1 MLVADFATL
10 LATYEKGFCII
21 IEQVSAVCAWE
32 EPMHQCAE
40 IHDRIATQPAHAL
53 ITTASQSQQFPA
65 LFPLRQNERT
75 DEHLP
80 LFQFCCNDASIAI
93 RPIFERFQS
102 VVITS
107 GTLSPIDMY
116 PRILGFQPRAV
127 HSFSM
132 SFSRNVICPLVVTR
146 GADQVPLCSKFD
158 TRSDAATI
166 RNYGKLLV
174 ETAAA
179 VPDGIVAFFTSYL
192 YMQEI
197 VRVWH
202 DMGVLSDVLKHKLV
216 FIETQDMLE
225 TTMALENFKRA
236 CDSGRGALFLSIARG
251 KVAEGVD
258 FDRHYGRAVLL
269 LGVPYQYTLSR
280 VLRARLEYLHDT
292 CAINEA
298 DFLTFD
304 AIRQAAQ
311 CAGRVI
317 RGKTDYGIVIFGDKR
332 YNRADKRDKLPQWI
346 RQFMVENALN
356 LSTDIAMHRAR
367 RFLRDMAQ
375 PEPQNSTVSLSL
387 DELRLDACYVERT
400 LTAAIAPQPLQ
411 KTDVPPG
418 VAVEESYRI
427 DR

>member
-1 MLVADFATL
+1 M
-10 LATYEKGFCII
+10 
-21 IEQVSAVCAWE
+21 
-32 EPMHQCAE
+32 
-40 IHDRIATQPAHAL
+40 
-53 ITTASQSQQFPA
+53 
-65 LFPLRQNERT
+65 
-75 DEHLP
+75 
-80 LFQFCCNDASIAI
+80 
-93 RPIFERFQS
+93 
-102 VVITS
+102 ITS

-132 SFSRNVICPLVVTR
+132 SFSRNMICPLVVTR
-146 GADQVPLCSKFD
+146 GADQAPLCSRFGQ
-158 TRSDAATI
+158 RSDTATI
-166 RNYGKLLV
+166 RSYGRLLV
-174 ETAAA
+174 ETAAT

-197 VRVWH
+197 VRAWH
-202 DMGVLSDVLKHKLV
+202 GMGVLKDVLKHKLI
-216 FIETQDMLE
+216 FIETQDVLE
-225 TTMALENFKRA
+225 TTMALENFKCA
-236 CDSGRGALFLSIARG
+236 CDCGRGALFLSIARG

-292 CAINEA
+292 CAISEA

-346 RQFMVENALN
+346 RQFMADNALN
-356 LSTDIAMHRAR
+356 LSTDVAMHRAR
-367 RFLRDMAQ
+367 HFLREMAQ
-375 PEPQNSTVSLSL
+375 PESIDSTVSLSL
-387 DELRLDACYVERT
+387 DELRKDACYVEHAA
-400 LTAAIAPQPLQ
+400 TAANAHHPLQ
-411 KTDVPPG
+411 QNEVPRSLEDFG
-418 VAVEESYRI
+418 AIS
-427 DR
+427 